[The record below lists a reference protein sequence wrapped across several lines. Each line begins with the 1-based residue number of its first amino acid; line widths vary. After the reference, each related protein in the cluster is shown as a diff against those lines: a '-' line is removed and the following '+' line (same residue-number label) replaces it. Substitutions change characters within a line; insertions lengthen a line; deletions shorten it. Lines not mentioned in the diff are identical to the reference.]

1 MNNSNLCFYIF
12 TGKSIY
18 YQYQYFVRFW
28 VKPPD
33 QIALH
38 GYEDTGCSSAIIFTL
53 SEQSHHMCLQGTN
66 HMQIWKV
73 NMWQTSQCSIH
84 SPSPLPL
91 QQVPLPTFQ
100 LSSLAFLSL
109 RDLPSR
115 FYHVAG
121 QRCLLRKAF
130 SHDEQ
135 NLVCKYHSSFPL
147 RHVHTAFQDS
157 LDGLS
162 SNDPQRK
169 MNWWYIH

>member
-12 TGKSIY
+12 TGKSIH

-38 GYEDTGCSSAIIFTL
+38 GYEDTGCSSAIIFTF

-91 QQVPLPTFQ
+91 HLSTLVIQNAMVLPRA
-100 LSSLAFLSL
+100 LLLE
-109 RDLPSR
+109 
-115 FYHVAG
+115 H
-121 QRCLLRKAF
+121 CLLLELLF
-130 SHDEQ
+130 SQ
-135 NLVCKYHSSFPL
+135 PLKTQKYNTSFYMKKKKYK
-147 RHVHTAFQDS
+147 
-157 LDGLS
+157 
-162 SNDPQRK
+162 N
-169 MNWWYIH
+169 